1 MKLST
6 SLAALSL
13 SSAFMLSADA
23 WTITSSDVQPRPNAP
38 SNHQDFVKYWTV
50 EGNSALTSM
59 TVGVVGRVFVD
70 YDPSLA
76 AVETKDVSYA
86 SSTSGAGEE
95 DVVAGASDVVVARVA
110 VSGDSQ
116 ELLNAIEVVAVSP
129 DIDADGIK
137 LRFKNEDFD
146 GAGYLLTEV
155 TVGARQALTSI
166 ATVGAGDL
174 VISTDAMASHDSNA
188 SIQLTAAGSGDLFVH
203 APNETLEIGALEI
216 STAGSGDIQVDVAR
230 LQVQTDVEINIA
242 GSGDIAVVA
251 ADAVVVGDSLSSS
264 IGGSGDVFVQSAW
277 FETTEL
283 ETSIAGSGDVT
294 YSRNGSC
301 ATQHVEVAGSGDVA
315 AGSIVCVNSSV
326 EIVGSGDVV
335 VQTTE
340 KLDVSTVFSGTVKY
354 VNAPP
359 KTIVTSSVVHF
370 RKHHDTVSKAKKNKF
385 DEYEL
390 EPVPSREAT
399 HVKLRLR
406 ESIFSDEPRRGGF
419 WSWLIGSDD
428 DSDGEDVTLSL
439 SRHVPAAS
447 SPAIAAVLLM
457 AVGLVGLVATVR
469 RVQQHHERRQYKPL
483 LH

>member
-1 MKLST
+1 
-6 SLAALSL
+6 
-13 SSAFMLSADA
+13 
-23 WTITSSDVQPRPNAP
+23 
-38 SNHQDFVKYWTV
+38 
-50 EGNSALTSM
+50 M

-166 ATVGAGDL
+166 AT
-174 VISTDAMASHDSNA
+174 
-188 SIQLTAAGSGDLFVH
+188 
-203 APNETLEIGALEI
+203 
-216 STAGSGDIQVDVAR
+216 
-230 LQVQTDVEINIA
+230 VQTDVEINIA

-428 DSDGEDVTLSL
+428 DSDGEDVTLS
-439 SRHVPAAS
+439 A
-447 SPAIAAVLLM
+447 
-457 AVGLVGLVATVR
+457 
-469 RVQQHHERRQYKPL
+469 QHHERRQYKPL